1 MAPREAGNTWLRL
14 AWTDSGGRLALF
26 AFLQAAPVPLTRRGQ
41 IFGRYL
47 NCRVLPSCG
56 DDDERLKRGLV
67 KRFAGVRDNG
77 GDLWMGQ
84 QTKAQGPF
92 RSMSGDER
100 DRLGDLDASGQR

>member
-1 MAPREAGNTWLRL
+1 M
-14 AWTDSGGRLALF
+14 SGSR
-26 AFLQAAPVPLTRRGQ
+26 
-41 IFGRYL
+41 
-47 NCRVLPSCG
+47 
-56 DDDERLKRGLV
+56 RGLV

-92 RSMSGDER
+92 RSMSRDER